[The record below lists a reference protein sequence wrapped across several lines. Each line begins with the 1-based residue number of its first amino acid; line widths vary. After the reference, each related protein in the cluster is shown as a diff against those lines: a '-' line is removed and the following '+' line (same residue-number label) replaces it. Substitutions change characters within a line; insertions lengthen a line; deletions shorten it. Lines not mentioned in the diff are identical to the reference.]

1 MEHISRSRGR
11 DDSDLQDI
19 EPTPSQ
25 SGSSGGTTAREVGAR
40 DEEKRAIG
48 GDPDPTRVTKG
59 DKVQPA
65 TNTRLDH
72 EGAGKRSQ
80 GENR

>member
-1 MEHISRSRGR
+1 MIEHVNRGSGR

-25 SGSSGGTTAREVGAR
+25 SGTSGGTTARDVGAR
-40 DEEKRAIG
+40 DEEKGATG
-48 GDPDPTRVTKG
+48 GDPEPTRVTKQ

-65 TNTRLDH
+65 TNTRSDH
-72 EGAGKRSQ
+72 EGAQ
-80 GENR
+80 E